1 MNTRALIIALVV
13 AAIAIIIFMSRP
25 FQATVVE
32 QDPGQSP
39 PHAVDQ

>member
-1 MNTRALIIALVV
+1 MNTRAMIIALVV
-13 AAIAIIIFMSRP
+13 AAMAIIIFMSRP

-32 QDPGQSP
+32 EEPGQPS